1 MILSFGVGQMNSMNS
16 MNCTYTWNK
25 DKGRN
30 KGNKGPLNLNT
41 HIFIKKRGYSTKR
54 TLFKNVD
61 SNVDSNVDI
70 SILKEFK
77 NEKISEILNNANLD
91 KNRIIELDNTL
102 IRLVSLLEI
111 IKGDVNVEEVNKI
124 KKEIY
129 SEVKN
134 LGIDTIKVK
143 KLFKE
148 YVNSFD
154 NLARNERE
162 INEINNYMNE
172 INSIIQSKKVD
183 IASKVKNKL
192 IRF

>member
-1 MILSFGVGQMNSMNS
+1 MQ
-16 MNCTYTWNK
+16 
-25 DKGRN
+25 
-30 KGNKGPLNLNT
+30 
-41 HIFIKKRGYSTKR
+41 RG
-54 TLFKNVD
+54 
-61 SNVDSNVDI
+61 
-70 SILKEFK
+70 
-77 NEKISEILNNANLD
+77 
-91 KNRIIELDNTL
+91 
-102 IRLVSLLEI
+102 
-111 IKGDVNVEEVNKI
+111 VNKI

-129 SEVKN
+129 SEVQN
-134 LGIDTIKVK
+134 QGIDTIKVK

-154 NLARNERE
+154 KLARNDRE